1 MSRSVS
7 DVSVITVNWNGR
19 AHLESLLPSLTPLG
33 AREIIVVDNGS
44 TDGSQAFLRRQY
56 PQVVLLE
63 NPANRGF
70 SEPNNMAAARA
81 QGRYIALINNDMRAH
96 PAWLSAAL
104 PKFENGV
111 VCVGSR
117 ILDWNGE
124 HIDFNGSSLQ
134 YLGYA
139 LQRDAG
145 RVADENLPAPD
156 RILFACGGAL
166 IMEREVFL
174 ALGGFDPDFFAI
186 FEDVDLGWRTWLAGH
201 EIAFAPDSTVRHR
214 GHATF
219 SGHPNPKMRYLM
231 HRNALLTVLKN
242 YEEETF
248 RKMLPLVVALT
259 LKRAVVFSGVAK
271 ENFYLWEQTAS
282 RLEAG
287 DSAAWSALLDA
298 LNQVVALDDVLE
310 QLPEVMC
317 KRERIQSTRRRS
329 DSEILA
335 LFVDPMRTIVEQE
348 AYLVAESRYLDLVGL
363 APLFGPGKS
372 AEDGPG
378 SDLAGRVSS
387 VKRELSALQWI
398 EGSALLHPPLPES
411 RWGRRLRRIRSK
423 GLSNLWQEFLKRVDR
438 GI

>member
-44 TDGSQAFLRRQY
+44 TDGSQAFLRREY

-63 NPANRGF
+63 NPTNRGF
-70 SEPNNMAAARA
+70 SEPNNLAAARA
-81 QGRYIALINNDMRAH
+81 QGRYVALINNDMRAH

-104 PKFENGV
+104 PRLGDGV
-111 VCVGSR
+111 ACVGSR
-117 ILDWNGE
+117 ILDWSGQR
-124 HIDFNGSSLQ
+124 IDFNGSSLQ

-139 LQRDAG
+139 VQRDAG
-145 RVADENLPAPD
+145 SPLDENLPTPD

-166 IMEREVFL
+166 IMERDVFL
-174 ALGGFDPDFFAI
+174 ALGGFDRDFFAI
-186 FEDVDLGWRTWLAGH
+186 FEDVDLGWRTWLAGY
-201 EIAFAPDSTVRHR
+201 EIAFAPDSIVHHR

-219 SGHPNPKMRYLM
+219 AGHPNPKMRYLM

-248 RKMLPLVVALT
+248 LKMLPLAVALT

-271 ENFYLWEQTAS
+271 ESFYLWEQTS
-282 RLEAG
+282 RGLEAG
-287 DSAAWSALLDA
+287 DSARWSMLLDA

-310 QLPEVMC
+310 QLPELMC
-317 KRERIQSTRRRS
+317 KRERIQSTRQRS
-329 DSEILA
+329 DNQILE

-348 AYLVAESRYLDLVGL
+348 AYLAAECRYLDLLGL
-363 APLFGPGKS
+363 SPLLGSRKP
-372 AEDGPG
+372 AEDGYTRDLANRS
-378 SDLAGRVSS
+378 SDLR
-387 VKRELSALQWI
+387 RELSALQWV
-398 EGSALLHPPLPES
+398 ESWAVLHPPAPEN
-411 RWGRRLRRIRSK
+411 RWGSRFRRIRAR
-423 GLSNLWQEFLKRVDR
+423 GFSNLWQELLKRVNR